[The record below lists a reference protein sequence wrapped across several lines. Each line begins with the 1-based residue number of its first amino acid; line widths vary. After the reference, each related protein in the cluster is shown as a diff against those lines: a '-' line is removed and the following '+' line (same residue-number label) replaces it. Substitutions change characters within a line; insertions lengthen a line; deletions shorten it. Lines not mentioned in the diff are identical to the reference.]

1 MGSKGSGVT
10 GGTGGFSWFV
20 ARRYLT
26 ARRRQAF
33 ISLIS
38 AVSILGVGVGVMAVV
53 IALALMTGVQGELR
67 DRIVGST
74 AHMYIYKLHERF
86 VDMDAERARVTLPGV
101 AASAPAI
108 LGPALIEAG
117 GREFVMLKGIDPVLE
132 ARVTEISSAMQ
143 SGSID
148 ALVGRDPE
156 ARDGIVLGA
165 DLADQLGV
173 RLGDV
178 VWVLS
183 TAMTSTP
190 TGLQPRR
197 RPLEVVGTVRFGFYE
212 VDTRFGFV
220 SLETAQAMMAPD
232 GPNMLQL
239 RLTDVDDARRVR
251 DQLQSELGIGYQVQD
266 WIEINGSLYSALW
279 LEKVAISLAIGLIV
293 MVAALNIVASL
304 VLLVMEKTRDIA
316 ILRTMGARAGTIR
329 RIFMYQ
335 GLAIGLLGT
344 LGGTVLGV
352 VVSVVLDRYQV
363 IKMPSDVYQIA
374 YLPFRVQPLDVFIVV
389 AAALV
394 ICLCATVYPSRQAGR
409 IDPAE
414 ALRNQ

>member
-1 MGSKGSGVT
+1 MKQSAGA
-10 GGTGGFSWFV
+10 FSWFI

-38 AVSILGVGVGVMAVV
+38 AVSILGVGVGVMAVI

-74 AHMYIYKLHERF
+74 AHIYIYKQDGPFLDIEADRKR
-86 VDMDAERARVTLPGV
+86 AEIPGV
-101 AASAPAI
+101 LASAPAI
-108 LGPALIEAG
+108 LGPALIQAG
-117 GREFVMLKGIDPVLE
+117 GSDFVWLKGIDPVLE
-132 ARVTEISSAMQ
+132 PGVTDIASAMQ

-148 ALVGRDPE
+148 ALVNRSPE
-156 ARDGIVLGA
+156 ARDAIVLGA
-165 DLADQLGV
+165 DLADQLGL
-173 RLGDV
+173 RLGDTV
-178 VWVLS
+178 VVLS
-183 TAMTSTP
+183 TATTSTP
-190 TGLQPRR
+190 MGLRNR
-197 RPLEVVGTVRFGFYE
+197 SRSLDVVGTVRFGFHE

-220 SLETAQAMMAPD
+220 SLETAEALIAPD

-239 RLTDVDDARRVR
+239 RLADVEDARRVR
-251 DQLQSELGIGYQVQD
+251 DTLQSDLGFGYQVRD
-266 WIEINGSLYSALW
+266 WIELNGSLYSALW

-316 ILRTMGARAGTIR
+316 ILRTMGARASTIR
-329 RIFMYQ
+329 RIFIYQ
-335 GLAIGLLGT
+335 GLVIGLI
-344 LGGTVLGV
+344 GTVGGAALGV
-352 VVSVVLDRYQV
+352 AVSVVADRFQL
-363 IKMPSDVYQIA
+363 IKMPADVYQIA
-374 YLPFRVQPLDVFIVV
+374 YLPFRVQALDVAIVV
-389 AAALV
+389 VVAIA
-394 ICLCATVYPSRQAGR
+394 ICLVATLYPSRQAGR